1 MPARLRQLLL
11 ALLIEAIAILAA
23 FQVLLSR
30 QESRWG
36 YREWDVFEGYYLDI
50 YLTSL
55 LVSAVAFSIAVAFLL
70 IDPPRRLRFRLPIYL
85 LGPAGLFAWLL
96 VLAGLRWIS

>member
-1 MPARLRQLLL
+1 
-11 ALLIEAIAILAA
+11 LLIEAVAILAA

-36 YREWDVFEGYYLDI
+36 YREWDVFEGHYLDL

-55 LVSAVAFSIAVAFLL
+55 LVSTVAFATAVAFLL
-70 IDPPRRLRFRLPIYL
+70 IDPPSRLRFRLPIYL
-85 LGPAGLFAWLL
+85 LGPAVLFASLL
-96 VLAGLRWIS
+96 VLAGLRWIP